1 MTGLLDL
8 KTVFYKNKEQL
19 FKNISL
25 NRNAFAFSVK
35 YSILV
40 EEFVRSIAGN
50 KKFSFALASSGSF
63 CRRELSPYSDIDL
76 VFIVKTFDEKNDDIQ
91 QLVTLFWD
99 NGLEVSHTIREYSD
113 IEKFRG
119 EDLHTFTQFFETRF
133 LLGSEKIYKE
143 WNQLLLENISRE
155 DKADLINEF
164 FSDINSRHHKY
175 GDSPKVLEPNVKMS
189 AGGLRDFQSIEWIYI
204 FKYNTLLHEQ
214 TEMTQA
220 EAFVRILEE
229 KKFTTPD
236 ECKRLLNSYRLILGI
251 RNLLHIINRHKVDR
265 LEFNAQTKISKIL
278 SHHHNS
284 LALFM
289 KDYFE
294 ATNTIYRFTH
304 SMIIKFRDE
313 ISNPLPD
320 TLAIELDDDFIL
332 KRKTIS
338 VKVKNIL
345 SLSEILRGFYYRA
358 FHGAF
363 FDEPLRSLIIESVRQ
378 YELNPAL
385 ESESS
390 VFFREILKLPKYVG
404 ETLSVMNEL
413 GVLGTFLPE
422 FGDLVGF
429 LQHGVYHCYTADEH
443 TLFTIKNLELL
454 EKEKSPLGD
463 LYGSIKQRELI
474 FLGLL
479 FHDIAKPINIAGH
492 EIIGAEIAESVM
504 TRLGYSEEEIE
515 RVCSLVKNHLI
526 MEQIAFR
533 RNLNDPETLNNFVSK
548 FNSVEEL
555 DMLYLVTYAD
565 LSAVNPAVW
574 TSWKSDLLFEL
585 YSKTRAMLEKE
596 ISAEDLL
603 YSVQSLEPLEISKH
617 SESLSESEVLDHID
631 SMQDITYTQQFS
643 EEEIARH
650 IEEIQKG
657 ELISVL
663 FKETNGFTNITII
676 TKDSPSLLSKLCGV
690 LSINDANIHDARIF
704 TRKDGIVIDTFNV
717 TDFRTHSKL
726 DSERYI
732 KIERDFYAAIT
743 GMIQLNQEF
752 KNMKSKWWRI
762 ENKFFKRTGKVK
774 VVFEEHEKFTIID
787 IFSPDRLGFLFEIT
801 KKFHELGLNIYLA
814 KISTKADDIVD
825 TFYTLTDKGKKISPN
840 DYELIRQELTSTI
853 NEML

>member
-1 MTGLLDL
+1 MNSRLDI
-8 KTVFYKNKEQL
+8 KTAFLKNKEEL

-25 NRNAFAFSVK
+25 HKNAFGFSVQ

-40 EEFVRSIAGN
+40 EEFIQSLAV
-50 KKFSFALASSGSF
+50 KKNFNFALASSGSF
-63 CRRELSPYSDIDL
+63 SRRELSPYSDIDL
-76 VFIVKTFDEKNDDIQ
+76 IFILKSFDEKNDDIQ
-91 QLVTLFWD
+91 QLITLMWD
-99 NGLEVSHTIREYSD
+99 NGIEASHTIRDYSD
-113 IEKFRG
+113 IEKYRN

-133 LLGSEKIYKE
+133 ILGSEKIYRH
-143 WNQLLLENISRE
+143 WNEALLKNISSN
-155 DKADLINEF
+155 DKVDLINEF
-164 FSDINSRHHKY
+164 FTDIETRYRKH
-175 GDSPKVLEPNVKMS
+175 GDSSKVLEPNVKLS
-189 AGGLRDFQSIEWIYI
+189 AGGLRDFQAIEWIYI

-214 TEMTQA
+214 NEMTQA
-220 EAFVRILEE
+220 EAFIRILEE
-229 KKFTTPD
+229 KNFTTPD

-265 LEFNAQTKISKIL
+265 LEFNAQTKISRIL
-278 SHHHNS
+278 SHNQNS
-284 LALFM
+284 LAHFM
-289 KDYFE
+289 KGYFE
-294 ATNTIYRFTH
+294 ASNTIYRFTQ

-313 ISNPLPD
+313 ITNPIPD
-320 TLAIELDDDFIL
+320 TLAIELDDDFLL

-338 VKVKNIL
+338 VRSKNSL
-345 SLSEILRGFYYRA
+345 SLSEILRGFYYRGL
-358 FHGAF
+358 HSAF
-363 FDEPLRSLIIESVRQ
+363 FDEPLRSLIIESIKQ
-378 YELNPAL
+378 YELNKTYEA
-385 ESESS
+385 ESS
-390 VFFREILKLPKYVG
+390 VFFREILKLPKNVG
-404 ETLSVMNEL
+404 DTLAVMNEL
-413 GVLGTFLPE
+413 GVLGAFLPE

-454 EKEKSPLGD
+454 EKDKSPLGD
-463 LYGSIKQRELI
+463 LYSSIKQRELI
-474 FLGLL
+474 FLGLI

-492 EIIGAEIAESVM
+492 EIIGAAIAESVM
-504 TRLGYSEEEIE
+504 SRLGYSEEEIE
-515 RVCSLVKNHLI
+515 RVCVLVKNHLI
-526 MEQIAFR
+526 MEQVAFR
-533 RNLNDPETLNNFVSK
+533 RNLNDPETLNNFVSR
-548 FNSVEEL
+548 FSSTEEL

-585 YSKTRAMLEKE
+585 YNKSCSMLEKE

-603 YSVQSLEPLEISKH
+603 FSTSYLEPQDVLKY
-617 SESLSESEVLDHID
+617 SESLSDTEVQNHIN
-631 SMQDITYTQQFS
+631 SMHDITYTQQFS

-657 ELISVL
+657 ELLSAL

-704 TRKDGIVIDTFNV
+704 TRKDGIVIDSFNV
-717 TDFRTHSKL
+717 TDFRTHTKL
-726 DSERYI
+726 DPDRYK
-732 KIERDFYAAIT
+732 KIEHDFLASIT

-774 VVFEEHEKFTIID
+774 VVFEKHEKYTIID
-787 IFSPDRLGFLFEIT
+787 VFSPDRLGFLFEIT
-801 KKFHELGLNIYLA
+801 KKFNELGLNIYFA

-825 TFYTLTDKGKKISPN
+825 SFYTLTSKGKKVSSN
-840 DYELIRQELTSTI
+840 DYELIRQELTNTI